1 MTQFSVIPA
10 VDGVRDATFSLKE
23 SLGSGGVASV
33 YRERIGQQ
41 DYAVKI
47 YTDASTFEAAKIEF
61 MIAHPPAD
69 SVREVAGIKYPRYAW
84 PLAVTREKGAS
95 ANPVVGY
102 AMPVI
107 DATKSKTLDYFFDH
121 NLSQNLESARSKA
134 LSFKIE
140 ILRNLSE
147 SIEELHK
154 AGHIFVDLKPQ
165 NVRVFEGTNIVT
177 FLDCD
182 GFTIGEAGGAKRFQS
197 TMVSPD
203 YVAPE
208 ITRRTDRNA
217 PIGVEQDEYALAV
230 MIFQMLNNGIH
241 PFQGIIKDP
250 NFNAPTNDDKAAL
263 GLYPHGITPNPRI
276 IPRPQS
282 LHDTWL
288 EETRFLLDRAFVEGN
303 KRPTA
308 TEWKQHF
315 DKILTQKLLVR
326 CSNRPTDV
334 EHIRF
339 RDKSCP
345 ACLILKYRSTQ
356 ARPKPPQA
364 KPATTQNA
372 APKAAHAYTA
382 PAGPSA
388 RPRKFLLHFALT
400 LIAGAVIIYGILW
413 KGGDLERW
421 AQTAPP
427 GIDLVSNYTICRS
440 ALELNLQKW
449 ATNSNFS
456 ASVHEAKRRGL
467 SEQTCRQIASGLS
480 NTPNVQHE
488 SPPVNLTERL
498 HRSDSDK
505 IICLEALDS
514 SGAGWEKGTHFA
526 EYVAEA
532 KARGLDINACR
543 AVRSN
548 AASPSIAQPSNNATW
563 YVVGASGAWTAQ
575 AHNTLNFEDGF
586 DNKFDRSADA
596 WETIFVSNR
605 TDRKAED
612 IRIFVETSSN
622 QKCRSPQ
629 EYFNQVLNKNRNL
642 VGQTPTIGSSNDF
655 DWIRVEGK
663 GYKNGSNWDDTF
675 VRDFIVIPKQNR
687 NIIFH
692 LGGRFYLYED
702 VHLFDEFASSMR
714 FTINPTIFP
723 HRC

>member
-10 VDGVRDATFSLKE
+10 VDGVKDANFSLKE

-33 YRERIGQQ
+33 YRERLGQQ

-208 ITRRTDRNA
+208 ITQRANRND

-276 IPRPQS
+276 SPRPQS

-288 EETRFLLDRAFVEGN
+288 DETRFLLDRAFVEGN
-303 KRPTA
+303 QRPTA

-315 DKILTQKLLVR
+315 DKILTQKFLVR
-326 CSNRPTDV
+326 CTSQPSDV

-339 RDKSCP
+339 REKVCP
-345 ACLILKYRSTQ
+345 ACRMLQYRGAQPRPKVGST
-356 ARPKPPQA
+356 RPKPSP
-364 KPATTQNA
+364 
-372 APKAAHAYTA
+372 YTA
-382 PAGPSA
+382 
-388 RPRKFLLHFALT
+388 RPNPT
-400 LIAGAVIIYGILW
+400 GANPGFN
-413 KGGDLERW
+413 
-421 AQTAPP
+421 APP
-427 GIDLVSNYTICRS
+427 PSSTQSTGKGNILGPFLGCLAIFSVIVILIIGNKSPNNSPQNTPQVTTSPLADTALCRL
-440 ALELNLQKW
+440 ALDRMTRIWDENPG
-449 ATNSNFS
+449 F
-456 ASVHEAKRRGL
+456 ASQVAEAKRRGL
-467 SEQTCRQIASGLS
+467 SPEACRSLIGDSPS
-480 NTPNVQHE
+480 T
-488 SPPVNLTERL
+488 SPPPPSRAAWNL
-498 HRSDSDK
+498 
-505 IICLEALDS
+505 
-514 SGAGWEKGTHFA
+514 AG
-526 EYVAEA
+526 
-532 KARGLDINACR
+532 
-543 AVRSN
+543 
-548 AASPSIAQPSNNATW
+548 PSN
-563 YVVGASGAWTAQ
+563 AWTAQ
-575 AHNTLNFEDGF
+575 ADGTLILADGYDNHF
-586 DNKFDRSADA
+586 DQGADA
-596 WETIFVSNR
+596 WETVFVSIR
-605 TDRKAED
+605 TDRRPENIKM
-612 IRIFVETSSN
+612 FVQTSSN
-622 QKCRSPQ
+622 QRCRNPQ
-629 EYFNQVLNKNRNL
+629 EYFNQILSKSRNL
-642 VGQTPTIGSSNDF
+642 VGQNPSVGSSENF
-655 DWIRVEGK
+655 DWIKVEGRGFK
-663 GYKNGSNWDDTF
+663 IGSTWDDTY
-675 VRDFIVIPKQNR
+675 VRDFIIIPKQNR
-687 NIIFH
+687 NVVYH
-692 LGGRFYLYED
+692 VGGRFSLSED
-702 VHLFDEFASSMR
+702 VSLFDKFLSSMR
-714 FTINPTIFP
+714 FERNPTTFP
-723 HRC
+723 NRC